1 MNTYDK
7 QIDKLWNEF
16 YTMRKNRY
24 LILNYLVSIKF
35 RITKNSIPASTI
47 NACIKEI
54 VNEGK
59 LINKIKKVL
68 ELQSYSSLDMIS
80 DISNIIKLIS
90 DKNDYIC
97 VSVYNNVNNDFEMDT
112 TSFDDAIR
120 KVLVMG
126 GDTDTNACIVGSIA
140 EAMYGMNDNQKVL
153 AKSGLPDNFTKIIKK
168 IYK

>member
-112 TSFDDAIR
+112 TSFDDAI
-120 KVLVMG
+120 KEQSLKLEL
-126 GDTDTNACIVGSIA
+126 N
-140 EAMYGMNDNQKVL
+140 
-153 AKSGLPDNFTKIIKK
+153 
-168 IYK
+168 

>member
-97 VSVYNNVNNDFEMDT
+97 VLVYNNVNNKFEMDT
-112 TSFDDAIR
+112 TSFDDAI
-120 KVLVMG
+120 KEQSLKLEL
-126 GDTDTNACIVGSIA
+126 N
-140 EAMYGMNDNQKVL
+140 
-153 AKSGLPDNFTKIIKK
+153 
-168 IYK
+168 

>member
-35 RITKNSIPASTI
+35 RITKNSIPVSTI

-97 VSVYNNVNNDFEMDT
+97 VLVYNNVNNDFEMDT
-112 TSFDDAIR
+112 TSFDDAI
-120 KVLVMG
+120 KEQSLKLEL
-126 GDTDTNACIVGSIA
+126 N
-140 EAMYGMNDNQKVL
+140 
-153 AKSGLPDNFTKIIKK
+153 
-168 IYK
+168 

>member
-68 ELQSYSSLDMIS
+68 ELQSYSSLEMIS

-97 VSVYNNVNNDFEMDT
+97 VLVYNNVNNDFEMDT
-112 TSFDDAIR
+112 TSFDDAI
-120 KVLVMG
+120 KEQSLKLEL
-126 GDTDTNACIVGSIA
+126 N
-140 EAMYGMNDNQKVL
+140 
-153 AKSGLPDNFTKIIKK
+153 
-168 IYK
+168 

>member
-68 ELQSYSSLDMIS
+68 ELQSYSSLDIIS

-112 TSFDDAIR
+112 TSFDDAI
-120 KVLVMG
+120 KEQSLKLEL
-126 GDTDTNACIVGSIA
+126 N
-140 EAMYGMNDNQKVL
+140 
-153 AKSGLPDNFTKIIKK
+153 
-168 IYK
+168 

>member
-16 YTMRKNRY
+16 YTMKKNRY

-35 RITKNSIPASTI
+35 RITKNSIPSSTI

-54 VNEGK
+54 INEGE

-68 ELQSYSSLDMIS
+68 ELQTYSSLDMIS
-80 DISNIIKLIS
+80 DISNIIKSIS

-97 VSVYNNVNNDFEMDT
+97 VLVYNNINNDFEMDT
-112 TSFDDAIR
+112 TSFDDAI
-120 KVLVMG
+120 KEQSLKLEL
-126 GDTDTNACIVGSIA
+126 N
-140 EAMYGMNDNQKVL
+140 
-153 AKSGLPDNFTKIIKK
+153 
-168 IYK
+168 

>member
-24 LILNYLVSIKF
+24 LILNYLISIKF

-97 VSVYNNVNNDFEMDT
+97 VLVYNNVNNDFEMDT
-112 TSFDDAIR
+112 TSFDDAI
-120 KVLVMG
+120 KEQSLKLEL
-126 GDTDTNACIVGSIA
+126 N
-140 EAMYGMNDNQKVL
+140 
-153 AKSGLPDNFTKIIKK
+153 
-168 IYK
+168 

>member
-97 VSVYNNVNNDFEMDT
+97 VLVYNNVNNDFEMDT
-112 TSFDDAIR
+112 TSFDDAI
-120 KVLVMG
+120 KEQSLILEL
-126 GDTDTNACIVGSIA
+126 N
-140 EAMYGMNDNQKVL
+140 
-153 AKSGLPDNFTKIIKK
+153 
-168 IYK
+168 

>member
-68 ELQSYSSLDMIS
+68 ELQSYSSLDIIS

-90 DKNDYIC
+90 DKNAYIC
-97 VSVYNNVNNDFEMDT
+97 VLVYNNVNNDFEMDT
-112 TSFDDAIR
+112 TSFDDAI
-120 KVLVMG
+120 KEQSLKLEL
-126 GDTDTNACIVGSIA
+126 N
-140 EAMYGMNDNQKVL
+140 
-153 AKSGLPDNFTKIIKK
+153 
-168 IYK
+168 

>member
-47 NACIKEI
+47 NTCIKEI

-97 VSVYNNVNNDFEMDT
+97 VLVYNNVNNDFEMDT
-112 TSFDDAIR
+112 TSFDDAI
-120 KVLVMG
+120 KEQSLKLEL
-126 GDTDTNACIVGSIA
+126 N
-140 EAMYGMNDNQKVL
+140 
-153 AKSGLPDNFTKIIKK
+153 
-168 IYK
+168 

>member
-54 VNEGK
+54 VNEWK

-112 TSFDDAIR
+112 TSFDDAI
-120 KVLVMG
+120 KEQSLKLEL
-126 GDTDTNACIVGSIA
+126 N
-140 EAMYGMNDNQKVL
+140 
-153 AKSGLPDNFTKIIKK
+153 
-168 IYK
+168 

>member
-35 RITKNSIPASTI
+35 RITKNSIHASTI

-112 TSFDDAIR
+112 TSFDDAI
-120 KVLVMG
+120 KEQSLKLEL
-126 GDTDTNACIVGSIA
+126 N
-140 EAMYGMNDNQKVL
+140 
-153 AKSGLPDNFTKIIKK
+153 
-168 IYK
+168 

>member
-35 RITKNSIPASTI
+35 RITKNSIPSSTI
-47 NACIKEI
+47 NSCIKEI
-54 VNEGK
+54 INEGE

-68 ELQSYSSLDMIS
+68 ELQTYSSLDMIS
-80 DISNIIKLIS
+80 DISNIIKSIS

-97 VSVYNNVNNDFEMDT
+97 VLVYNNINNDFEMDT
-112 TSFDDAIR
+112 TSFDDAI
-120 KVLVMG
+120 KEQSLKLEL
-126 GDTDTNACIVGSIA
+126 N
-140 EAMYGMNDNQKVL
+140 
-153 AKSGLPDNFTKIIKK
+153 
-168 IYK
+168 

>member
-1 MNTYDK
+1 MNPYDK

-80 DISNIIKLIS
+80 DISNKIKLIS

-112 TSFDDAIR
+112 TSFDDAI
-120 KVLVMG
+120 KEQSLKLEL
-126 GDTDTNACIVGSIA
+126 N
-140 EAMYGMNDNQKVL
+140 
-153 AKSGLPDNFTKIIKK
+153 
-168 IYK
+168 

>member
-97 VSVYNNVNNDFEMDT
+97 VLIYNNVNNDFEMDT
-112 TSFDDAIR
+112 TSFDDAI
-120 KVLVMG
+120 KEQSLKLEL
-126 GDTDTNACIVGSIA
+126 N
-140 EAMYGMNDNQKVL
+140 
-153 AKSGLPDNFTKIIKK
+153 
-168 IYK
+168 

>member
-16 YTMRKNRY
+16 YTMRKNRH

-68 ELQSYSSLDMIS
+68 ELQSYSSLDIIS

-97 VSVYNNVNNDFEMDT
+97 VLVYNNVNNDFEMDT
-112 TSFDDAIR
+112 TSFDDAI
-120 KVLVMG
+120 KEQSLKLEL
-126 GDTDTNACIVGSIA
+126 N
-140 EAMYGMNDNQKVL
+140 
-153 AKSGLPDNFTKIIKK
+153 
-168 IYK
+168 

>member
-24 LILNYLVSIKF
+24 LILNYIVSIKF

-97 VSVYNNVNNDFEMDT
+97 VLVYNNVNNDFEMDT
-112 TSFDDAIR
+112 TSFDDAI
-120 KVLVMG
+120 KEQSLKLEL
-126 GDTDTNACIVGSIA
+126 N
-140 EAMYGMNDNQKVL
+140 
-153 AKSGLPDNFTKIIKK
+153 
-168 IYK
+168 

>member
-54 VNEGK
+54 VNKGK

-112 TSFDDAIR
+112 TSFDDAI
-120 KVLVMG
+120 KEQSLKLEL
-126 GDTDTNACIVGSIA
+126 N
-140 EAMYGMNDNQKVL
+140 
-153 AKSGLPDNFTKIIKK
+153 
-168 IYK
+168 

>member
-35 RITKNSIPASTI
+35 RITKNSIPSSTI
-47 NACIKEI
+47 NSCIKEI

-97 VSVYNNVNNDFEMDT
+97 VLVYNNVNNDFEMDT
-112 TSFDDAIR
+112 TSFDDAI
-120 KVLVMG
+120 KEQSLKLEL
-126 GDTDTNACIVGSIA
+126 N
-140 EAMYGMNDNQKVL
+140 
-153 AKSGLPDNFTKIIKK
+153 
-168 IYK
+168 

>member
-97 VSVYNNVNNDFEMDT
+97 VLVYNTVNNDFEMDT
-112 TSFDDAIR
+112 TSFDDAI
-120 KVLVMG
+120 KEQSLKLEL
-126 GDTDTNACIVGSIA
+126 N
-140 EAMYGMNDNQKVL
+140 
-153 AKSGLPDNFTKIIKK
+153 
-168 IYK
+168 

>member
-35 RITKNSIPASTI
+35 RITKNSIHASTI

-80 DISNIIKLIS
+80 DISNKIKLIS

-112 TSFDDAIR
+112 TSFDDAI
-120 KVLVMG
+120 KEQSLKLEL
-126 GDTDTNACIVGSIA
+126 N
-140 EAMYGMNDNQKVL
+140 
-153 AKSGLPDNFTKIIKK
+153 
-168 IYK
+168 

>member
-112 TSFDDAIR
+112 TSFDDAI
-120 KVLVMG
+120 KVQSLKLEL
-126 GDTDTNACIVGSIA
+126 N
-140 EAMYGMNDNQKVL
+140 
-153 AKSGLPDNFTKIIKK
+153 
-168 IYK
+168 

>member
-47 NACIKEI
+47 NAFIKEI

-97 VSVYNNVNNDFEMDT
+97 VLVYNNVNNDFEMDT
-112 TSFDDAIR
+112 TSFDDAI
-120 KVLVMG
+120 KEQSLKLEL
-126 GDTDTNACIVGSIA
+126 N
-140 EAMYGMNDNQKVL
+140 
-153 AKSGLPDNFTKIIKK
+153 
-168 IYK
+168 

>member
-16 YTMRKNRY
+16 YIMRKNRY

-97 VSVYNNVNNDFEMDT
+97 VLVYNNVNNDFEMDT
-112 TSFDDAIR
+112 TSFDDAI
-120 KVLVMG
+120 KEQSLKLEL
-126 GDTDTNACIVGSIA
+126 N
-140 EAMYGMNDNQKVL
+140 
-153 AKSGLPDNFTKIIKK
+153 
-168 IYK
+168 

>member
-35 RITKNSIPASTI
+35 RITKNSIPSSTI
-47 NACIKEI
+47 NSCIKEI
-54 VNEGK
+54 INEGE

-68 ELQSYSSLDMIS
+68 ELQTYSSLDMIS
-80 DISNIIKLIS
+80 DISNIIKSIS

-97 VSVYNNVNNDFEMDT
+97 VLVYNNVNNDFEMDT
-112 TSFDDAIR
+112 TSFDDAI
-120 KVLVMG
+120 KEQSLKLEL
-126 GDTDTNACIVGSIA
+126 N
-140 EAMYGMNDNQKVL
+140 
-153 AKSGLPDNFTKIIKK
+153 
-168 IYK
+168 

>member
-1 MNTYDK
+1 MK
-7 QIDKLWNEF
+7 SLKG
-16 YTMRKNRY
+16 

-112 TSFDDAIR
+112 TSFDDAI
-120 KVLVMG
+120 KEQSLKLEL
-126 GDTDTNACIVGSIA
+126 N
-140 EAMYGMNDNQKVL
+140 
-153 AKSGLPDNFTKIIKK
+153 
-168 IYK
+168 

>member
-97 VSVYNNVNNDFEMDT
+97 VLVYNNVNNHFEMDT
-112 TSFDDAIR
+112 TSFDDAI
-120 KVLVMG
+120 KEQSLKLEL
-126 GDTDTNACIVGSIA
+126 N
-140 EAMYGMNDNQKVL
+140 
-153 AKSGLPDNFTKIIKK
+153 
-168 IYK
+168 

>member
-16 YTMRKNRY
+16 YTMRKNRH

-97 VSVYNNVNNDFEMDT
+97 VLVYNNVNNDFEMDT
-112 TSFDDAIR
+112 TSFDDAI
-120 KVLVMG
+120 KEQSLKLEL
-126 GDTDTNACIVGSIA
+126 N
-140 EAMYGMNDNQKVL
+140 
-153 AKSGLPDNFTKIIKK
+153 
-168 IYK
+168 

>member
-97 VSVYNNVNNDFEMDT
+97 VLIYNNVNNDFEMYT
-112 TSFDDAIR
+112 TSFDDAI
-120 KVLVMG
+120 KEQSLKLEL
-126 GDTDTNACIVGSIA
+126 N
-140 EAMYGMNDNQKVL
+140 
-153 AKSGLPDNFTKIIKK
+153 
-168 IYK
+168 

>member
-68 ELQSYSSLDMIS
+68 ELQSYSSLDIIS

-97 VSVYNNVNNDFEMDT
+97 VLVYNNVNNDFEMDT
-112 TSFDDAIR
+112 TSFDDAI
-120 KVLVMG
+120 KEQSLKLEL
-126 GDTDTNACIVGSIA
+126 N
-140 EAMYGMNDNQKVL
+140 
-153 AKSGLPDNFTKIIKK
+153 
-168 IYK
+168 

>member
-97 VSVYNNVNNDFEMDT
+97 VLVYNNVNNDFEMD
-112 TSFDDAIR
+112 
-120 KVLVMG
+120 
-126 GDTDTNACIVGSIA
+126 
-140 EAMYGMNDNQKVL
+140 
-153 AKSGLPDNFTKIIKK
+153 
-168 IYK
+168 